1 MPMPWGPCA
10 CEVALRCKFRQ
21 KQKLILMC
29 TSVDFLQCFSLDKKT
44 IENAIVK
51 MGENVAL
58 PSGLFPV
65 MLTPFCD
72 DGGVDFAGLAKLTNW
87 YIASGAVGLFGAFS
101 SSAALPRPAPSSTH
115 SLTNYCYCLPPFCS
129 RSAEL

>member
-1 MPMPWGPCA
+1 
-10 CEVALRCKFRQ
+10 
-21 KQKLILMC
+21 
-29 TSVDFLQCFSLDKKT
+29 
-44 IENAIVK
+44 
-51 MGENVAL
+51 MGENVVPL

-101 SSAALPRPAPSSTH
+101 SSAALPSTRAVVH
-115 SLTNYCYCLPPFCS
+115 SLTN
-129 RSAEL
+129 

>member
-1 MPMPWGPCA
+1 MKGSTA
-10 CEVALRCKFRQ
+10 RAHRRDATAAQAEALYF
-21 KQKLILMC
+21 
-29 TSVDFLQCFSLDKKT
+29 FDKKM
-44 IENAIVK
+44 K